1 MESRDEAEYYIKV
14 NYKLEF
20 QGKAKTDNFKRASVE
35 AVEREKMF
43 NIIEKA

>member
-1 MESRDEAEYYIKV
+1 MKSRDEAENYIKV

-20 QGKAKTDNFKRASVE
+20 QAKTKTDNFKRLHLSSGE
-35 AVEREKMF
+35 EKI